1 MSTELESIRLYL
13 IFMEERFKKG
23 GMSGAHGNH
32 NEVLCELF
40 ACGHRSPLLS
50 ASMDTSGS

>member
-1 MSTELESIRLYL
+1 MLTELESIHFYL
-13 IFMEERFKKG
+13 IFMEERSKKVEV
-23 GMSGAHGNH
+23 SGAHGNH
-32 NEVLCELF
+32 NEVLCELL